1 LALVQLP
8 TLFNLACEA
17 NSAFQ
22 AGECSR
28 VEFVFIVSLYLA
40 VGTLGALIGSFLN
53 VCIFR
58 LPRGES
64 IAWPGSHC
72 PSCAHPIG
80 FYDNIPLLSYLWL
93 GGRCRACRT
102 PISMR
107 YPLVEATNALGY
119 LTIVWSFGLT
129 WTAALYALLF
139 SALVVV
145 TGTDLTHKMIPN
157 VITLPGMAVGLL
169 GAMTVLPV
177 GVINSV
183 VGLTIGGGI
192 LWLLAWLSPYLFGK
206 EGMGGGDIKLLA
218 MIGAFLGW
226 KPALLTIMI
235 GSLTGSIIG
244 ISLISLRI
252 IKRDDYIPF
261 GPFLV
266 LGALLSLFFAQ
277 PLLDWYQGLLDP
289 AF

>member
-1 LALVQLP
+1 MH
-8 TLFNLACEA
+8 EW
-17 NSAFQ
+17 
-22 AGECSR
+22 
-28 VEFVFIVSLYLA
+28 SLYLA

-64 IAWPGSHC
+64 IVWPGSHC
-72 PSCAHPIG
+72 PLCTHPIE

-93 GGRCRACRT
+93 GGRCRACRA
-102 PISMR
+102 PISIR
-107 YPLVEATNALGY
+107 YPLVEAANALGY
-119 LTIVWSFGLT
+119 LIIVWSFGPS
-129 WTAALYALLF
+129 WTAIFYAMLF

-157 VITLPGMAVGLL
+157 VITVPGVVVGLL
-169 GAMTVLPV
+169 GAATVLPV
-177 GVINSV
+177 GFINAV
-183 VGLTIGGGI
+183 LGLAIGGGI

-235 GSLTGSIIG
+235 GSFTGSVIG
-244 ISLISLRI
+244 ISLIALRV
-252 IKRDDYIPF
+252 IKRDDHIPF

-266 LGALLSLFFAQ
+266 LGALLSMFFAQ
-277 PLLDWYQGLLDP
+277 PLLDWYQALLNP
-289 AF
+289 PY

>member
-1 LALVQLP
+1 MFIWHAKRLGYSGPELVI
-8 TLFNLACEA
+8 E
-17 NSAFQ
+17 SIMH
-22 AGECSR
+22 EW
-28 VEFVFIVSLYLA
+28 SLYLV
-40 VGTLGALIGSFLN
+40 VGTFGALVGSFLN

-72 PSCAHPIG
+72 PSCAHAIG

-102 PISMR
+102 PISIR
-107 YPLVEATNALGY
+107 YPLVEAVNALGY
-119 LTIVWSFGLT
+119 LAIVWYFGPT

-139 SALVVV
+139 SALIVV
-145 TGTDLTHKMIPN
+145 TGTDLSHKIIPN
-157 VITLPGMAVGLL
+157 VITLPGMVVGLL
-169 GAMTVLPV
+169 GAATVLPV

-183 VGLTIGGGI
+183 VGLTVGGGL

-244 ISLISLRI
+244 ISLIALRI
-252 IKRDDYIPF
+252 TKRDDYIPF

-277 PLLDWYQGLLDP
+277 PLLDWYQGFLDP
-289 AF
+289 GY

>member
-1 LALVQLP
+1 MCATKQ
-8 TLFNLACEA
+8 
-17 NSAFQ
+17 
-22 AGECSR
+22 SR
-28 VEFVFIVSLYLA
+28 RFEPESDPEPIMQEWLMYTV

-58 LPRGES
+58 LPRSES
-64 IAWPGSHC
+64 IVWPGSHC
-72 PSCAHPIG
+72 PSCSHPIE

-102 PISMR
+102 GISIR

-119 LTIVWSFGLT
+119 LTILWYFGPT
-129 WTAALYALLF
+129 WTSALYALLF

-157 VITLPGMAVGLL
+157 VITLPGIVIGLIGAV
-169 GAMTVLPV
+169 TVLPV
-177 GVINSV
+177 DWMNSV
-183 VGLTIGGGI
+183 LGLTVGGGL

-244 ISLISLRI
+244 VSLIALHI

-261 GPFLV
+261 GPFIV

-277 PLLDWYQGLLDP
+277 PLLDWYQGLLGPDY
-289 AF
+289 

>member
-1 LALVQLP
+1 MYEW
-8 TLFNLACEA
+8 F
-17 NSAFQ
+17 
-22 AGECSR
+22 
-28 VEFVFIVSLYLA
+28 LYLVA
-40 VGTLGALIGSFLN
+40 GTLGGLIGSFLN

-58 LPRGES
+58 LPRGKS
-64 IAWPGSHC
+64 IVWPGSHC
-72 PSCAHPIG
+72 PSCTHPIE

-93 GGRCRACRT
+93 GGRCRACRA
-102 PISMR
+102 PISIR

-119 LTIVWSFGLT
+119 LTILWYFGPS

-145 TGTDLTHKMIPN
+145 TGTDLTHKIIPN
-157 VITLPGMAVGLL
+157 VITLPGIVVGLL
-169 GAMTVLPV
+169 GAVTVLPV

-183 VGLTIGGGI
+183 LGLTVGGGL

-244 ISLISLRI
+244 ISLIALRI
-252 IKRDDYIPF
+252 IKRDEYIPF
-261 GPFLV
+261 GPSLV
-266 LGALLSLFFAQ
+266 LGALLSLFFAE
-277 PLLDWYQGLLDP
+277 PLLEWYQGLLGP

>member
-1 LALVQLP
+1 MY
-8 TLFNLACEA
+8 EW
-17 NSAFQ
+17 
-22 AGECSR
+22 
-28 VEFVFIVSLYLA
+28 SLYLV

-72 PSCAHPIG
+72 PSCAHPIE

-93 GGRCRACRT
+93 GGRCRACRA
-102 PISMR
+102 PISIR
-107 YPLVEATNALGY
+107 YPLVETSNALGY
-119 LTIVWSFGLT
+119 LTILWSFGPS

-157 VITLPGMAVGLL
+157 VITIPGVVVGLL
-169 GAMTVLPV
+169 GAVTVLPV

-183 VGLTIGGGI
+183 LGLTVGGGI
-192 LWLLAWLSPYLFGK
+192 LWFLAWLSPYLFGK

-244 ISLISLRI
+244 ISLMALHV

-266 LGALLSLFFAQ
+266 LGALLSMFFAQ
-277 PLLDWYQGLLDP
+277 PLLDWYQGLLGP
-289 AF
+289 AN

>member
-1 LALVQLP
+1 V
-8 TLFNLACEA
+8 
-17 NSAFQ
+17 
-22 AGECSR
+22 
-28 VEFVFIVSLYLA
+28 

-64 IAWPGSHC
+64 IVWPGSHC
-72 PSCAHPIG
+72 PSCARSID

-93 GGRCRACRT
+93 GGRCRACRA
-102 PISMR
+102 PISIR

-119 LTIVWSFGLT
+119 LAILFTFGPS

-145 TGTDLTHKMIPN
+145 AGTDLTHKMIPN
-157 VITLPGMAVGLL
+157 VITIPGMVVGFL

-183 VGLTIGGGI
+183 LGFTLGGGI

-206 EGMGGGDIKLLA
+206 EGMGGGDIKLLS

-235 GSLTGSIIG
+235 GSLTGSVIG
-244 ISLISLRI
+244 ISMIALGI

-266 LGALLSLFFAQ
+266 LGALLSMFFAQ
-277 PLLDWYQGLLDP
+277 PLLDWYQGLLSLGY
-289 AF
+289 